1 MCELP
6 MTKKAVVVLGHG
18 SRRQEANAELEE
30 IINLLAQR
38 HDGWLIQKAYAEFA
52 EPTLEQAV
60 ESLLEQGIT
69 DIVLMPFFLTMGN
82 HLNKNLP
89 DRLAKL
95 TAVNPHLSITEARHL
110 GADLLMVQLIE
121 KRIAEAEKH

>member
-1 MCELP
+1 

-38 HDGWLIQKAYAEFA
+38 HDEWLIQKAYAEFA